1 MFIPK
6 IINDKKTEFVSRST
20 NRYICLT
27 SMKKIASIFLLGIF
41 LFNTVGYYVFF
52 KIAQRQIKS
61 EIKKE
66 IKLNLNPSELTTI
79 KFSISEINNIHWL
92 EKGKEFIYNNQMFD
106 IVKRTSI
113 GGTITLYCINDKQ
126 EKKLFKNLEEQVLKQ
141 IEQNKNSKNNSSKKG
156 GDQQL
161 KTYFFETISFCITP
175 NVSEIKFT
183 PYNEQYT
190 SVITSITTPPP
201 QI

>member
-1 MFIPK
+1 
-6 IINDKKTEFVSRST
+6 
-20 NRYICLT
+20 
-27 SMKKIASIFLLGIF
+27 MKKAASIFLLGIF

-52 KIAQRQIKS
+52 KVAQHQIKS

-66 IKLNLNPSELTTI
+66 IKLNLNQSELTTI
-79 KFSISEINNIHWL
+79 KFSPTEIKNIHWL

-106 IVKRTSI
+106 IVKRTSNGEI
-113 GGTITLYCINDKQ
+113 VTLYCINDKQ
-126 EKKLFKNLEEQVLKQ
+126 EKKLFENLEEQMLKQ

-156 GDQQL
+156 GDQQI
-161 KTYFFETISFCITP
+161 KTYFFETISFSIIP
-175 NVSEIKFT
+175 KISIIKFK

-190 SVITSITTPPP
+190 SIVTAITTPPP